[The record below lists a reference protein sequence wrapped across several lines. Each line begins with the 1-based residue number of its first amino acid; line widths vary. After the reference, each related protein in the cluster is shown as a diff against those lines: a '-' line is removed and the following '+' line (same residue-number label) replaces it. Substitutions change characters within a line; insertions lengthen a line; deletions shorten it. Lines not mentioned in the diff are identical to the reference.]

1 MKTNP
6 IHGLYAITDE
16 QLLPDDRIMQNVV
29 EEILAGGAS
38 VLQYRDKSADQDK
51 RLRQAL
57 LLKKL
62 CNKYH
67 VPLIINDDIE
77 LTLACKADGIHLGQQ
92 DEGLTDARTRLG
104 EQRIIG
110 ISCNADPELARAAE
124 RDGANYVAFGR
135 MFPSLTKPE
144 ATPCDPSVITEAT
157 DKLSIPIVAIG
168 GITLDNAPRIIAAG
182 AHQIA
187 VIHSLIS
194 ARDIRQR
201 AQEFCRLFT

>member
-1 MKTNP
+1 MNAYP
-6 IHGLYAITDE
+6 REGLYAITDE
-16 QLLPDDRIMQNVV
+16 QLLPDDRIMQEVV
-29 EEILAGGAS
+29 ELILAGGAS
-38 VLQYRDKSADQDK
+38 VLQYRDKSSDQEK

-92 DEGLTDARTRLG
+92 DEGLRDARTRLG

-124 RDGANYVAFGR
+124 RDGANYIAFGR

-144 ATPCDPSVITEAT
+144 ATPCETSVITET
-157 DKLSIPIVAIG
+157 RDKLSVPIVAIG
-168 GITLDNAPRIIAAG
+168 GITLDNAPQIIAAG

-187 VIHSLIS
+187 VIHNLI
-194 ARDIRQR
+194 AAHDIEQR
-201 AQEFCRLFT
+201 AQAFCSLFT